1 MFVDFFGIFLVKCW
15 HRRRW
20 LMCDFLCFC
29 LTLKGFRQ
37 SKQAVFCLKCRAK
50 TNLAGRQ
57 LDDLGTNHYVLR
69 LIDAGAKLQQLQA
82 DSTK

>member
-1 MFVDFFGIFLVKCW
+1 
-15 HRRRW
+15 
-20 LMCDFLCFC
+20 MCDFLCFC